1 MSSLLLFVHYLN
13 ADVPQAVQ
21 GVSAGQGAL
30 VDIFERIENVFKRL
44 ETYVELPLTSE
55 LMDIIVNVMVEV
67 LLILALVTKGIKRGK
82 LSELVGI
89 DGLSL
94 LPNVT

>member
-1 MSSLLLFVHYLN
+1 MGAS
-13 ADVPQAVQ
+13 
-21 GVSAGQGAL
+21 QGAL

-44 ETYVELPLTSE
+44 ETYVELPPTSE
-55 LMDIIVNVMVEV
+55 LMDIIVKVMVEI
-67 LLILALVTKGIKRGK
+67 LSILALVTKDIKRGK
-82 LSELVGI
+82 LSELVVV